1 MSSLVSRVTVAV
13 IAVPAVLGIVW
24 LGGWWLFALAAL
36 VAVVALHEFAALTR
50 PLRPLVL
57 AGYVGVIAMLLAT
70 ELGGIPWLLGS
81 LMGTL
86 LLAFVLQGLVGT
98 RQAATIAIG
107 STMLGA
113 SWIGLGLAHVLL
125 LRDLADH
132 GRLAVI
138 TVLLAVWASNTMA
151 FFTGRLVGR
160 HKLAP
165 ILSPGKTWEGFIAG
179 TIGAIAVVFF
189 ALYEDRDTFLNIPEA
204 LVLGGV
210 IALSAVLGDLFESA
224 LKRDAEVKDSGRVL
238 AGHGGVLDAIDA
250 LLFAAPASFYLILA
264 FGHHLS

>member
-1 MSSLVSRVTVAV
+1 VSSLVSRVAVAV
-13 IAVPAVLGIVW
+13 VAVPAVLGIVW
-24 LGGWWLFALAAL
+24 LGGWWLFVLAAL
-36 VAVVALHEFAALTR
+36 VAVIAVHEFVAMTR

-57 AGYVGVIAMLLAT
+57 AGYLGVIAMLLAT

-81 LMGTL
+81 LLGTL
-86 LLAFVLQGLVGT
+86 LLAFVLQGLAGT
-98 RQAATIAIG
+98 RQPATIAIG

-125 LRDLADH
+125 LRDLGDH
-132 GRLAVI
+132 GRLALF
-138 TVLLAVWASNTMA
+138 TVLLAVWASNSLA
-151 FFTGRLVGR
+151 FFAGRLVGR

-179 TIGAIAVVFF
+179 TIGAVAVAFF
-189 ALYEDRDTFLNIPEA
+189 ALYEDRDTFLSIPEA

-238 AGHGGVLDAIDA
+238 GGHGGVLDALDA

-264 FGHHLS
+264 FGYSVP